1 MTKDIKQNYPAYKEE
16 ALRAWFGMWL
26 TADRTGI
33 AELFASDAVYIESW
47 GPRYAGLKRICQWF
61 DEWNC
66 RGKVRVWD
74 IKDFYHKGDRT
85 VVEWY
90 FACVMNDGSE
100 DCFEGMTVAE
110 WRDGKI
116 CYLREYGSNTDNYDP
131 YAVSDEPVFKDEKI
145 KWF

>member
-1 MTKDIKQNYPAYKEE
+1 MTKDVDQNTIAYKEE

-26 TADRTGI
+26 TVDRTGI
-33 AELFASDAVYIESW
+33 EELFASDAVYIESW
-47 GPRYAGLKRICQWF
+47 GPKYAGLKRICQWF

-90 FACVMNDGSE
+90 FACAMTDGSE
-100 DCFEGMTVAE
+100 DRFEGITVAE

-131 YAVSDEPVFKDEKI
+131 YAVSGEPVFKDEKI

>member
-1 MTKDIKQNYPAYKEE
+1 M
-16 ALRAWFGMWL
+16 
-26 TADRTGI
+26 
-33 AELFASDAVYIESW
+33 
-47 GPRYAGLKRICQWF
+47 KRICQWF
-61 DEWNC
+61 DERNC

-100 DCFEGMTVAE
+100 DRFEGITVAE

-116 CYLREYGSNTDNYDP
+116 CYLREYGSNIDNYDP
-131 YAVSDEPVFKDEKI
+131 YAVSGEPVFKDEKI